1 MMGGPGITMKRSQKQ
16 SPAATETEPPT
27 RRARAASIGID
38 AAMLGRAAF
47 GRAGFDD
54 PTLVLRWHEIAGADV
69 ARIARPSRISE
80 GPSGGVLTLKA
91 DPAAAVFLQ
100 HESRAL
106 CDRINTWLGRAAV
119 VRLRFIPGEI
129 APDPARRAQN
139 RPQESAPGDPARG
152 FTGPDRLKDA
162 LLALAGTRRH
172 V

>member
-1 MMGGPGITMKRSQKQ
+1 MGNPRITMKRSQKQ
-16 SPAATETEPPT
+16 SPATAESEPPA
-27 RRARAASIGID
+27 RRGRAAAIGMD

-54 PTLVLRWHEIAGADV
+54 PVLVLRWHEIAGPEV

-80 GPSGGVLTLKA
+80 GPSGGVLTLRA

-106 CDRINTWLGRAAV
+106 CDRINAWLGRAAV
-119 VRLRFIPGEI
+119 LRLRFVPGDI
-129 APDPARRAQN
+129 AADRAGSSRN
-139 RPQESAPGDPARG
+139 CPQESAPGDPARR